1 MMQPYASSHVFC
13 SHSSGVRLPD
23 SAVFFW
29 INIFCK
35 STDLARFLA
44 CPFMAADRT
53 NHTDCTDPTP
63 EHGHN
68 GHNLEVDFRATPSTR
83 SLTWQVPESLVR
95 GIPFRCLLAGGGRPF
110 RTKSDSAK
118 TLAKQLKP
126 CVTYDAFISHDW
138 QTSGWLTYAS
148 LLLLFNSQTAAIV
161 TLVVSVA
168 GGLLIF
174 YELLP
179 NSDWAICIGYL
190 TFIVLLLFWQNIR
203 DVSWS

>member
-1 MMQPYASSHVFC
+1 
-13 SHSSGVRLPD
+13 
-23 SAVFFW
+23 
-29 INIFCK
+29 
-35 STDLARFLA
+35 
-44 CPFMAADRT
+44 MAADRT

-138 QTSGWLTYAS
+138 QTSGWLKYAS

-174 YELLP
+174 L
-179 NSDWAICIGYL
+179 
-190 TFIVLLLFWQNIR
+190 
-203 DVSWS
+203 